1 MNPQAK
7 EFVPKSFLSKDLDEP
22 ISNGEVDTETLPKKP
37 LVTGFQESW
46 EDNLV
51 SSEEQSRNTKKH
63 ESDQD
68 TLSGQLQSM
77 SVQEPPKKID
87 EHSSEG
93 TWEEEEYEQRTRNAN
108 FDSSSRKHVN
118 IVFIGHVDA
127 GKSTVSGHILYLTGM
142 VDDRTMEKFEREA
155 KAKNRET
162 WKYAWALDTTE
173 QERAKGKTEECGRA
187 EFLTEH
193 KHFTIL
199 DAPGHKNFVPQM
211 IGGATQADIAVLV
224 ISARKGEFETG
235 FERGGQTREHAM
247 LAKTAGVRQ
256 LIVAVNKM
264 DDPSILNPDGTWN
277 KARYDECCEKLLPF
291 LKQIGWKPQDI
302 YWIPISGYTG
312 QNLLEKVDPAICNWY
327 TNGPLL
333 TILDELK
340 PPQRVHDSKVRMPVT
355 DKYKEMGTVVCGK
368 LEAGV
373 ITRDQHLF
381 MMPNRVEVVVDAI
394 FIESTEVE
402 RAEPGD
408 NVRIRIKGIEE
419 EDIRMGFVLCEAD
432 ALVQGSSLFDAQI
445 MLLDY
450 KNIICAGYS
459 CVMHVHAAVEECTIE
474 KLLAQVDRKTNQV
487 VQKRP
492 KFLKPG
498 MAAIARMSV
507 AQPVCILPFK
517 EFPQLGRFILR
528 DEGKTVAV
536 GVIQKVGNT
545 ISAD

>member
-1 MNPQAK
+1 MDKVEHWNIK
-7 EFVPKSFLSKDLDEP
+7 EEEPEEKRKQVNSKEAEEEAEEEGEEVEGPKSATY
-22 ISNGEVDTETLPKKP
+22 DT
-37 LVTGFQESW
+37 
-46 EDNLV
+46 
-51 SSEEQSRNTKKH
+51 
-63 ESDQD
+63 
-68 TLSGQLQSM
+68 
-77 SVQEPPKKID
+77 
-87 EHSSEG
+87 
-93 TWEEEEYEQRTRNAN
+93 
-108 FDSSSRKHVN
+108 SRKHVN

-127 GKSTVSGHILYLTGM
+127 GKSTLSGHILYLTGM

-162 WKYAWALDTTE
+162 WKYAWALDITD

-187 EFLTEH
+187 EFFTEH

-211 IGGATQADIAVLV
+211 IGGAAQADIAVLV

-264 DDPSILNPDGTWN
+264 DDPSILQPDGTWN
-277 KARYDECCEKLLPF
+277 KQRYDECCDKLMPY

-302 YWIPISGYTG
+302 YWIPISGYSG
-312 QNLLEKVDPAICNWY
+312 QNILEKVDPSICNWY
-327 TNGPLL
+327 NRGPLL
-333 TILDELK
+333 SVLDEMK
-340 PPQRVHDSKVRMPVT
+340 PPQRAFDAKVRMPIT
-355 DKYKEMGTVVCGK
+355 DKYKEMGTIVCGK

-373 ITRDQHLF
+373 ICKEHRLI
-381 MMPNRVEVVVDAI
+381 MMPNRVEVIVDAI

-408 NVRIRIKGIEE
+408 NVRLRIKGIEE
-419 EDIRMGFVLCEAD
+419 EDIRIGFVLCDVD
-432 ALVQGSSLFDAQI
+432 ALVQGSTIFDAQI
-445 MLLDY
+445 MLLEY

-474 KLLAQVDRKTNQV
+474 KLLAQIDRKTNEV
-487 VQKRP
+487 IRKHP

-498 MAAIARMSV
+498 MAAIARISV
-507 AQPVCILPFK
+507 SQPVCILPFK
-517 EFPQLGRFILR
+517 DFPQLGRFILR

-536 GVIQKVGNT
+536 GIIQKVGKMT
-545 ISAD
+545 A

>member
-264 DDPSILNPDGTWN
+264 DDPSILNPDEIVTFS
-277 KARYDECCEKLLPF
+277 KADWLEASRHLLDSYF
-291 LKQIGWKPQDI
+291 WLHWSESAGEGRSSDMQ
-302 YWIPISGYTG
+302 
-312 QNLLEKVDPAICNWY
+312 L
-327 TNGPLL
+327 
-333 TILDELK
+333 
-340 PPQRVHDSKVRMPVT
+340 RVHDSKVRMPVT

-507 AQPVCILPFK
+507 AQPESFKKLEIPLVQISIIEYWNYTAFRARIL
-517 EFPQLGRFILR
+517 Q
-528 DEGKTVAV
+528 
-536 GVIQKVGNT
+536 QKNLLNASRL
-545 ISAD
+545 IHR

>member
-1 MNPQAK
+1 MSNEEKAENTK
-7 EFVPKSFLSKDLDEP
+7 E
-22 ISNGEVDTETLPKKP
+22 I
-37 LVTGFQESW
+37 
-46 EDNLV
+46 EDNLQSLSV
-51 SSEEQSRNTKKH
+51 EEAPKKRDEQSSEE
-63 ESDQD
+63 
-68 TLSGQLQSM
+68 
-77 SVQEPPKKID
+77 
-87 EHSSEG
+87 
-93 TWEEEEYEQRTRNAN
+93 TWDEEEYEQRTRTAN
-108 FDSSSRKHVN
+108 FDASTRKHVN

-256 LIVAVNKM
+256 LVVAVNKM

-312 QNLLEKVDPAICNWY
+312 QNLLEPVDPAVCGWY

-333 TILDELK
+333 KILDELK
-340 PPQRVHDSKVRMPVT
+340 PPQRAYDSKVRMPIT
-355 DKYKEMGTVVCGK
+355 DKFKEMGTVVCGK

-373 ITRDQHLF
+373 ITREQRLI

-394 FIESTEVE
+394 FIESTEVDK
-402 RAEPGD
+402 AEPGD
-408 NVRIRIKGIEE
+408 NVRLRIKGMEE
-419 EDIRMGFVLCEAD
+419 EDIRMGFVLCDTD
-432 ALVQGSSLFDAQI
+432 ALVQGTTLFDAQI

-487 VQKRP
+487 IQKRP

-498 MAAIARMSV
+498 MAAIARISV
-507 AQPVCILPFK
+507 AQPICILPFK

-536 GVIQKVGNT
+536 GIILKVGRTST
-545 ISAD
+545 IE